1 MKEKRVPVFKMK
13 DQPLQ
18 SFSAKLIELTS
29 ELRALDLE
37 LKSGETPEGP
47 LLREFRMALDHVRM
61 TAWTTNELM
70 DARHARKDPK
80 TVLSFLTAERLR
92 HFTQMVKDLSNDI
105 EVQGLTWQ
113 TQGIQ
118 GLADSVHALQQR
130 LGRLSGRSAT
140 SPKEKG

>member
-1 MKEKRVPVFKMK
+1 MKRKKAPVFKMK
-13 DQPLQ
+13 DQFLQ

-29 ELRALDLE
+29 ELRALDHE

-70 DARHARKDPK
+70 DARDASRDPA

-92 HFTQMVKDLSNDI
+92 RFTQMVKDLSCDI
-105 EVQGLTWQ
+105 QVQGLTWQ

-118 GLADSVHALQQR
+118 GLSESLHMLQQL
-130 LGRLSGRSAT
+130 LGRLSGRVPAK
-140 SPKEKG
+140 PQEKS

>member
-1 MKEKRVPVFKMK
+1 MK
-13 DQPLQ
+13 DQSLQ

-29 ELRALDLE
+29 ELRVLDLE

-47 LLREFRMALDHVRM
+47 LLREFRQALDHVRM
-61 TAWTTNELM
+61 TAWTANELM

-92 HFTQMVKDLSNDI
+92 RFTQMVKDLSTDI

-118 GLADSVHALQQR
+118 SLSDSLHLLQQR
-130 LGRLSGRSAT
+130 LGRLSGRQTAEPSA
-140 SPKEKG
+140 SQERKG